1 MVSIASKAIIQ
12 RNMNGLPVSANDTV
26 CVVHSAK
33 NMIYTA
39 FGSFSH
45 NNTHAEITMINQLIA
60 NNDTGVLGMT
70 VINVSNLNFVMPCP
84 SCVSAFLKLNPVNSN
99 TVIFTPNG
107 YIPLL
112 QILNQQPFMGYQ
124 QPVNLATPV
133 QNFKDDNGVINDL
146 GIENTVSISK
156 DAAKAK
162 AAAEAEAAAHP
173 ETAEAAAEEVATEE
187 VAVQEVTEENK
198 D

>member
-70 VINVSNLNFVMPCP
+70 VISVSNLNFVMPCP

-133 QNFKDDNGVINDL
+133 QNFKDDTDDNSADVVVFDEGCDSEYLKNKLSKLLNDDDDDSLTNEKKSNEKKGFL
-146 GIENTVSISK
+146 GLFRK
-156 DAAKAK
+156 R
-162 AAAEAEAAAHP
+162 
-173 ETAEAAAEEVATEE
+173 
-187 VAVQEVTEENK
+187 NK
-198 D
+198 Q